1 MSTAAGIYARE
12 LFSLGYGYPM
22 WCPEPCPREIRLGDV
37 GYLRDGQFHILF
49 NTMPSTRAPGDA
61 VTAESSEETTNVPEV
76 YPPNFVEFV
85 PPRETIVHASK
96 RLIQPSAS
104 AGLDTPAAASGSLG
118 LNFKSTRESGA
129 LLLLDRPGHKT
140 SLSCDLHIRQYISEH
155 IGSWCEYANTY
166 LGIGLE
172 DNDIMFVSGFF
183 KTPVWTMAA
192 FHDTNAS
199 GELTIRAGSFP
210 FASSELRVSR
220 TKDSTGLV
228 FTQAGPYDRLQ
239 QYRTTG
245 ELEEKYDQCIFLNY
259 YKSKR
264 RILRTPKIIRAAA
277 GRHRLPEDTSDSDD
291 GSDDRN
297 SVSSDESIDQFTQ
310 YYDPV
315 NQLLGY
321 ILKVAHLCHCCA
333 LLVLMSQM

>member
-1 MSTAAGIYARE
+1 
-12 LFSLGYGYPM
+12 
-22 WCPEPCPREIRLGDV
+22 
-37 GYLRDGQFHILF
+37 
-49 NTMPSTRAPGDA
+49 
-61 VTAESSEETTNVPEV
+61 
-76 YPPNFVEFV
+76 
-85 PPRETIVHASK
+85 
-96 RLIQPSAS
+96 
-104 AGLDTPAAASGSLG
+104 
-118 LNFKSTRESGA
+118 
-129 LLLLDRPGHKT
+129 
-140 SLSCDLHIRQYISEH
+140 
-155 IGSWCEYANTY
+155 
-166 LGIGLE
+166 
-172 DNDIMFVSGFF
+172 MFVSGFF

-239 QYRTTG
+239 QYRTNG

-264 RILRTPKIIRAAA
+264 RILRSPKIIRAAA
-277 GRHRLPEDTSDSDD
+277 GPHRIPEDASDSDD

-297 SVSSDESIDQFTQ
+297 SVSSDESIDQFKQVGQPLPFQWLTDLLDLTHGSQ